1 MQRPTINTLNIKK
14 QRIYPLVV
22 KKVKNE
28 VCSAGS
34 EGGACVSAKVER
46 QKKKT
51 TWFTLR
57 YLEQMMSSLH
67 KLTGLKSVCAVV

>member
-14 QRIYPLVV
+14 RRIYLLVV

-46 QKKKT
+46 QKKKNYLVYSEI
-51 TWFTLR
+51 LR
-57 YLEQMMSSLH
+57 ANDEQL
-67 KLTGLKSVCAVV
+67 A

>member
-14 QRIYPLVV
+14 RRIYPLVV

-46 QKKKT
+46 QKKKNYLVYSEI
-51 TWFTLR
+51 LR
-57 YLEQMMSSLH
+57 ANDEQL
-67 KLTGLKSVCAVV
+67 A

>member
-46 QKKKT
+46 QKKKNYLVYSEI
-51 TWFTLR
+51 LR
-57 YLEQMMSSLH
+57 ANDEQL
-67 KLTGLKSVCAVV
+67 A

>member
-14 QRIYPLVV
+14 RRIYLLVV

-46 QKKKT
+46 KKKKNYLVYSEI
-51 TWFTLR
+51 LR
-57 YLEQMMSSLH
+57 ANDEQL
-67 KLTGLKSVCAVV
+67 A